1 MAAQSSLDL
10 SNPFNRL
17 ATLPQAVNWR
27 GAWSPAIVYF
37 RNDIV
42 ISPLNFGS
50 YINIFPGTTIRGGG
64 DPSTNPVSWYAF
76 GAGAAG
82 VQEIQGSQ
90 YIDVSQ
96 STTPT
101 ISNKGVLNAILLPGI
116 DNLSTNLNPI
126 LEDLGLTSIIPDT
139 GIAWDSATKKLSN
152 TGVTQIIGNVGPG
165 ISVTGTTTVSLA
177 CTGVISIF
185 AAPNSGLS
193 VTPGPTPLISNTGLL
208 GMGVGTGL
216 LNQGDALEPYVFNN
230 GLIDLATVDNSLLL
244 NNFPDLTLATVNPSI
259 SLICTQSQ
267 TSNMAPNPLQ
277 GGTVGQPPPT
287 GLIPVTQIAGTR
299 WATSIATQSP
309 YSTGTFTIN
318 VSLAYSLQANTTS
331 PSFDA
336 GNTLFTIYDS
346 VNNVSYQPSV
356 NINQIQH
363 NRNLP
368 TNASPAFYI
377 MMLRVVV
384 DLTELWNQ
392 GFRIMT
398 HFKLQQIAVLDP
410 SKVFISLRSM
420 NSNFYAVYN
429 SQVLNLI

>member
-10 SNPFNRL
+10 SDPLNRL
-17 ATLPQAVNWR
+17 ASLPQAVNWR
-27 GAWSPAIVYF
+27 GTWSPAIVYY

-42 ISPLNFGS
+42 LSPLNFGS

-76 GAGAAG
+76 GAGAVG

-116 DNLSTNLNPI
+116 NNLNTNLNPI
-126 LEDLGLTSIIPDT
+126 LEDLGLTSIIPNTD
-139 GIAWDSATKKLSN
+139 IAWDPATKTLSN
-152 TGVTQIIGNVGPG
+152 TGVTRIIGNVGPG
-165 ISVTGTTTVSLA
+165 ISATGTTTVSLA
-177 CTGVISIF
+177 CTGVVSILPG
-185 AAPNSGLS
+185 AGPNPGLTVS
-193 VTPGPTPLISNTGLL
+193 PGIQPLITNTGLL
-208 GMGVGTGL
+208 SMGTGTGL
-216 LNQGDALEPYVFNN
+216 INQSDQLTPYIFNN
-230 GLIDLATVDNSLLL
+230 GLINLATVNSSVLIS
-244 NNFPDLTLATVNPSI
+244 NFPDVKLATVNPSI
-259 SLICTQSQ
+259 SLICTQPQ
-267 TSNMAPNPLQ
+267 NSNMSPNPLQ
-277 GGTVGQPPPT
+277 GGLATQPPPL
-287 GLIPVTQIAGTR
+287 GLIPVTQIPGTR

-318 VSLAYSLQANTTS
+318 VSLAYRLQCGTTLPPINT
-331 PSFDA
+331 

-346 VNNVSYQPSV
+346 VHNVSYKPSV

-363 NRNLP
+363 NRV
-368 TNASPAFYI
+368 TAPAVSFNI
-377 MMLRVVV
+377 LMLRIVV

-398 HFKLQQIAVLDP
+398 HFQLQQLAVIDP
-410 SKVFISLRSM
+410 GPAFIFLQSM

-429 SQVLNLI
+429 TLST